1 MLQLENTVN
10 YSTLGPLYCEEETH
24 FSSLS
29 SRSLHSLLSLLLLIL
44 SFLSC
49 HSLLLHPTF
58 TPQSGPPSTS
68 VISVNIDHHH
78 IMSHYPRYGFYPS
91 PHPQSFYPHP
101 NQPIPHRGGPISS
114 TQSRA
119 SSTSLAALATPT
131 EEEDAAL
138 PDGGWGRDGPL
149 MQARKARGKYT
160 QGRRVNSK
168 DKTANS
174 LRTSQSGPSAP
185 PVEVRQ
191 LSCAR
196 GRDVS

>member
-1 MLQLENTVN
+1 MSLNTHT
-10 YSTLGPLYCEEETH
+10 STLYPTNH
-24 FSSLS
+24 ANPAPVSSV
-29 SRSLHSLLSLLLLIL
+29 
-44 SFLSC
+44 
-49 HSLLLHPTF
+49 
-58 TPQSGPPSTS
+58 STS
-68 VISVNIDHHH
+68 ITIR
-78 IMSHYPRYGFYPS
+78 MSHYPRYGFYPS

-119 SSTSLAALATPT
+119 SSTSLAAMATPT

-168 DKTANS
+168 DKTANW

-185 PVEVRQ
+185 LVEVRQ
-191 LSCAR
+191 LSQPVL
-196 GRDVS
+196 GWGVHKLTLVSHLPSIPPLQNQRLLPSMSPFLTMVRSQGKRRSR